1 MSSSYLRRVRL
12 VCNGWAAFAG
22 RFCTDLKP
30 EYLPDGGR
38 RLATRFPY
46 LRLLDLSHCSEIVI
60 HAKVLHPTSHSAFRA
75 VDMVVE
81 LQTVPDLVAVVTS
94 LLAACYTLYSC
105 CRVTFAATS
114 CMQAIPAVLRLCLR

>member
-1 MSSSYLRRVRL
+1 MKHMSSSYLRRVRL

-38 RLATRFPY
+38 RLAMRFPY

-60 HAKVLHPTSHSAFRA
+60 HAKVTRLTLEGMERRA
-75 VDMVVE
+75 PMCCWCFG
-81 LQTVPDLVAVVTS
+81 LQYARS
-94 LLAACYTLYSC
+94 TL
-105 CRVTFAATS
+105 T
-114 CMQAIPAVLRLCLR
+114 

>member
-38 RLATRFPY
+38 RLAMRFPY

-60 HAKVLHPTSHSAFRA
+60 HAKVTSDISTA
-75 VDMVVE
+75 MC
-81 LQTVPDLVAVVTS
+81 VAVIV
-94 LLAACYTLYSC
+94 
-105 CRVTFAATS
+105 
-114 CMQAIPAVLRLCLR
+114 PWLCVMICS

>member
-1 MSSSYLRRVRL
+1 MCGKQATRYRQVMKHMSSSYLRRVRL

-60 HAKVLHPTSHSAFRA
+60 HAKVPLCKRALSMMHFGLSTQPSAR
-75 VDMVVE
+75 
-81 LQTVPDLVAVVTS
+81 QGLVFNHVAQQS
-94 LLAACYTLYSC
+94 FKACIVSP
-105 CRVTFAATS
+105 
-114 CMQAIPAVLRLCLR
+114 Q

>member
-1 MSSSYLRRVRL
+1 MLTNGWYPAQVMKHMSSSYLRRVRL

-38 RLATRFPY
+38 RLAKRFPY

-60 HAKVLHPTSHSAFRA
+60 HAKVS
-75 VDMVVE
+75 VW
-81 LQTVPDLVAVVTS
+81 
-94 LLAACYTLYSC
+94 
-105 CRVTFAATS
+105 
-114 CMQAIPAVLRLCLR
+114 

>member
-1 MSSSYLRRVRL
+1 MKHMSSSYLRRVRL

-60 HAKVLHPTSHSAFRA
+60 HAKV
-75 VDMVVE
+75 
-81 LQTVPDLVAVVTS
+81 
-94 LLAACYTLYSC
+94 SC
-105 CRVTFAATS
+105 TRS
-114 CMQAIPAVLRLCLR
+114 